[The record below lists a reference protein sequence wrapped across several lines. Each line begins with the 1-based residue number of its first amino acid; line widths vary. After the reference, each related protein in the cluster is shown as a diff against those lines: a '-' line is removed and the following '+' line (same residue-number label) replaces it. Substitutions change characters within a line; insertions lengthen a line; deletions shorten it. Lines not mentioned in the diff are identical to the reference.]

1 MSEFS
6 KKQEIRVD
14 KIVNLC
20 KVLITGAITP
30 EYYKK
35 NQEFI
40 KSVIPSDII
49 IAVDNMVL
57 QGIPIADLK
66 KGINKL
72 LNLLYKP
79 IVNYKSIKP
88 AKNGFL
94 YYLIEDNKRASEL
107 LDSIRPKLNELN
119 KNSNNNDLKNELINL
134 FEKLK
139 NIEKHYI
146 ILENILF
153 PIIEN
158 HVQDYRCLSVMWSY
172 HDDIRRDLKELI
184 NELKNSKIDL
194 KLINYYS
201 SRIFYNVFAMIF
213 REEKILF
220 PYILE
225 KIENDKLN
233 KLLLEAN
240 EIGFGFINIDKNEVN
255 EEKSVLQ
262 DSIKEILKL
271 STGELSI
278 NQIEMIFNSLPV
290 DITFVDE
297 NNKVKYFSSP
307 KERIFPRSKS
317 IIGRDVKNCHPPDS
331 VSTVM
336 KIIESFKSGEKDK
349 AEFWINLGNKL
360 VYIQY
365 FAVRDEKDNYRGV
378 LEVTMDIKD
387 IKNINGEKR
396 LLDWD
401 SE

>member
-6 KKQEIRVD
+6 NKQEIRVD

-20 KVLITGAITP
+20 KTLITGTITP
-30 EYYKK
+30 EYYNK
-35 NQEFI
+35 NKEFI
-40 KSVIPSDII
+40 NSVIPSDII
-49 IAVDNMVL
+49 IAVDRMVL
-57 QGIPIADLK
+57 KGIPITDLK

-88 AKNGFL
+88 EKNGFL
-94 YYLIEDNKRASEL
+94 YYLMEDNKKTSDL
-107 LDSIRPKLNELN
+107 LDSIRPHLNELN
-119 KNSNNNDLKNELINL
+119 KNPYNIDLKNKLINL
-134 FEKLK
+134 FENLRE
-139 NIEKHYI
+139 IDKHYI

-158 HVQDYRCLSVMWSY
+158 HIQDYRCLSVMWSY
-172 HDDIRRDLKELI
+172 HDDIRRDLKELL
-184 NELKNSKIDL
+184 NVLQNTKIDL
-194 KLINYYS
+194 RLINYYS

-225 KIENDKLN
+225 KIDNDKLN
-233 KLLLEAN
+233 ELLEEAN
-240 EIGFGFINIDKNEVN
+240 EIGFGFINIDKNFIN
-255 EEKSVLQ
+255 EKKSISH
-262 DSIKEILKL
+262 DTIKEILKL

-297 NNKVKYFSSP
+297 KNKVKYFSSP

-317 IIGRDVKNCHPPDS
+317 IIGRDVRNCHPPDS

-336 KIIESFKSGEKDK
+336 KIIESFKSGERDK
-349 AEFWINLGNKL
+349 AEFWINLKDKF

-365 FAVRDEKDNYRGV
+365 FAVRDEKGSYRGV

>member
-6 KKQEIRVD
+6 NKQEIRVD
-14 KIVNLC
+14 RIVNLC
-20 KVLITGAITP
+20 KVLITGTITP

-49 IAVDNMVL
+49 IAVDKMVS
-57 QGIPIADLK
+57 QDIPITDLK

-79 IVNYKSIKP
+79 IINYKSITPKR
-88 AKNGFL
+88 NGFL
-94 YYLIEDNKRASEL
+94 YYLIEDNKRATEL
-107 LDSIRPKLNELN
+107 MDSIRPQLNELN
-119 KNSNNNDLKNELINL
+119 KNSDNIDLKNKIINL
-134 FEKLK
+134 FEKLRDF
-139 NIEKHYI
+139 EKHYI

-153 PIIEN
+153 PVIEN
-158 HVQDYRCLSVMWSY
+158 HIQDYRCLSVMWSY

-184 NELKNSKIDL
+184 KELKKPKIDL
-194 KLINYYS
+194 RLINYYS

-220 PYILE
+220 PYIIE
-225 KIENDKLN
+225 KIDNDKLD
-233 KLLLEAN
+233 KLLQEAN
-240 EIGFGFINIDKNEVN
+240 EIGFGFINIDKITIIN
-255 EEKSVLQ
+255 EESILQ
-262 DSIKEILKL
+262 NTMNEILKL
-271 STGELSI
+271 STGELGI
-278 NQIEMIFNSLPV
+278 NQIEMIFNTLPV

-349 AEFWINLGNKL
+349 ADFWINFKDKF

-365 FAVRDEKDNYRGV
+365 FAVRDEKGNYRGV

-387 IKNINGEKR
+387 IKQINGEKR